1 MRTFFAPKMEMALKS
16 KITHYEV
23 LQWVGECGQQKNN
36 RFSDSGVI
44 SSV

>member
-23 LQWVGECGQQKNN
+23 LQWVGECGQQKTI
-36 RFSDSGVI
+36 V
-44 SSV
+44 SVTQG